1 MTYVREFGNTIN
13 RKKFNQLE
21 FINLLLY
28 NIIFFSWEKET
39 IESSLKIFKFDIDIC
54 HFLRYNLCFIAP
66 VEKAREQRVERN
78 KKSTGNVKKRSTVIW
93 RIDVCKINERN
104 HFAFK

>member
-1 MTYVREFGNTIN
+1 MFHWQFYYDI
-13 RKKFNQLE
+13 RKRIWKYDQSKE
-21 FINLLLY
+21 IQ
-28 NIIFFSWEKET
+28 IFFSWEKET
-39 IESSLKIFKFDIDIC
+39 IESLKIFKFDIDIC